1 MSQQLGEPAASFV
14 RVEDSAVPRTSEL
27 ANQLDTTW
35 YHFPKGEVSSNK
47 PLWMFDFLLTL

>member
-47 PLWMFDFLLTL
+47 PL